1 MASYNDLL
9 GVNQNLRCDELT
21 IGRSSKIPKING
33 IGGKVG
39 SLIIEGN
46 LNLPDIA
53 VLAKPDVVAIDNL
66 TGALSRMPAGGGGSG
81 GDVFLDGFAATKKN
95 TYTDD
100 TINEFKG
107 EIVFGTGTAGEPKTA
122 TDMDANDRIL
132 SVDINGKLV
141 TNNKIPDSSIDFTSG
156 QFMELAGSNTVTAT
170 NTFTGVNNFGPQ
182 AGGLKVGT
190 AVALYDNLTPAN
202 EGLIRFQDALRNN
215 IPAGL
220 SLYGGTGLT
229 RPILFHLTGDQVNDA
244 CFEMSRNNDE
254 TRFIIESKEINDVAI
269 LDLQVSNDFLSGAD
283 HCVIKFTSTNAGN
296 PSNICTLKYLPDS
309 QSSTAGTLKTDRI
322 FQALKTI
329 SIANSTGSQIE
340 LQHIDA
346 VTDIP
351 IPHFKITN
359 ANASQTQMALSS
371 DLTMIRN
378 GSNLVDSPL
387 EPVATRGKVPDKAMG
402 FSSFSGEI
410 TYVDIS
416 GGGSGDAL
424 LAGANVFTAVNT
436 FDVSVDTKLL
446 KLSNT
451 IPFVGTTEYVELD
464 YEIAAVGTETNL
476 RSDRNVVIRNKT
488 ESSGI
493 GSTLTIDSLDADWA
507 NPASIPRSTLQF
519 RVTNPANLNNNNTGV
534 IDFYGYAAGNADRK
548 FTVSDTM
555 EVNGNIKAY
564 DGTLIFGSSNSP
576 ITITQ
581 TETTVGWTDL
591 ILNTADGFN
600 GKVSDPPEFPQYM
613 ITTTTKYVNGQP
625 NEEYKRVDFRGVIIC
640 DNGISSTQ
648 TNKPFLFA
656 INGLPDLIR
665 RHIVKIQYFVPTAQS
680 PITNSSNGATVPH
693 GMFYRGSVAAGYY
706 CQAFN
711 NGAIIGL
718 TSSNT
723 QQYDL
728 GYNVAKVE
736 LYIDNTFYYSN

>member
-1 MASYNDLL
+1 MSNETFS
-9 GVNQNLRCDELT
+9 NR
-21 IGRSSKIPKING
+21 
-33 IGGKVG
+33 
-39 SLIIEGN
+39 
-46 LNLPDIA
+46 
-53 VLAKPDVVAIDNL
+53 NL
-66 TGALSRMPAGGGGSG
+66 TADNIMFGNSGSCNLTSSLRGNGELNFKEGAVKAECLLFDSDAGFEAVKIDPITHRLYRSTAGGGGTGG
-81 GDVFLDGFAATKKN
+81 GDVFLNGKDATGENVFTDGTKN
-95 TYTDD
+95 T
-100 TINEFKG
+100 FKG
-107 EIVFGTGTAGEPKTA
+107 EITFDTGNKGEPA
-122 TDMDANDRIL
+122 TQPIMGATNRIL
-132 SVDINGKLV
+132 SVDSTGKLV
-141 TNNKIPDSSIDFTSG
+141 TNNKIPDSSIDFATG

-182 AGGLKVGT
+182 TAGLKVGT
-190 AVALYDNLTPAN
+190 AVALYDDLTPTN
-202 EGLIRFQDALRNN
+202 EALIRFQDAQRNN

-269 LDLQVSNDFLSGAD
+269 LDLQVSNDFLTASD

-351 IPHFKITN
+351 IPHFKFTN
-359 ANASQTQMALSS
+359 ANASQNQMALSS

-387 EPVATRGKVPDKAMG
+387 EPVATRGKVPDKVMG

-451 IPFVGTTEYVELD
+451 IPFVGTTEYAELE
-464 YEIAAVGTETNL
+464 YEIATVGVETNL
-476 RSDRNVVIRNKT
+476 RSDRNLVVRNKT

-507 NPASIPRSTLQF
+507 DPLSIPRSTLQF
-519 RVTNPANLNNNNTGV
+519 RVTNPANLNDNTTGV
-534 IDFYGYAAGNADRK
+534 IDYYGYAAGDDRK

-555 EVNGNIKAY
+555 EVSGNVTAY
-564 DGTLIFGSSNSP
+564 DGSLIFGNSSSP
-576 ITITQ
+576 LTITQ
-581 TETTVGWTDL
+581 TESSGPWTLITTETGF
-591 ILNTADGFN
+591 LNTHPE
-600 GKVSDPPEFPQYM
+600 PPQFM
-613 ITTTTKYVNGQP
+613 VTTYSRYINGQA
-625 NEEYKRVDFRGVIIC
+625 NDVYQRVDFRGTIIC
-640 DNGISSTQ
+640 QTGIVTGVD
-648 TNKPFLFA
+648 NKPFIWANNPL
-656 INGLPDLIR
+656 LPPFTR
-665 RHIVKIQYFVPTAQS
+665 RHIVKILYFVIPIS
-680 PITNSSNGATVPH
+680 PLPTNSSSGVTLPH
-693 GMFYRGSVAAGYY
+693 SMFYRGNSTIGNY
-706 CQAFN
+706 CQLFDD
-711 NGAIIGL
+711 GTIIGL
-718 TSSNT
+718 TPLGI
-723 QQYDL
+723 QQKDL
-728 GYNVAKVE
+728 GYNNAGTE
-736 LYIDNTFYYSN
+736 IYINNTFYYTN